1 MPVNQRK
8 GNVEA
13 STQTHLKIGEIK
25 DNTLVLKDGSIRA
38 VLSVSSV
45 NFELL
50 SEQEQT
56 SIIYSYQNF
65 LNALDFPIQIMIR
78 SKRLDI
84 EGYLSRM
91 TETANNQPDA
101 RIKQQ
106 TYDYIDFVASFVEY
120 SDIMEKDFYIV
131 IAHEPDRVKSGNFFQ
146 RFMQQLN
153 PADNGLD
160 YRVRQQEF
168 SVLRKTLNQ
177 RVASVINA
185 MASAGLF
192 VKRLNIHE
200 LIQLYYEVYNPVTS
214 QGQKVENLLKLN
226 LSDVPRVAGQTENE
240 KQ

>member
-13 STQTHLKIGEIK
+13 STQTHLKIAEIK

-38 VLSVSSV
+38 VLAVSSV

-50 SEQEQT
+50 SEQEQN

-91 TETANNQPDA
+91 TEMANNQQDA

-131 IAHEPDRVKSGNFFQ
+131 VAHEPDRVKSGNFFQ

-168 SVLRKTLNQ
+168 ITLRKTLNQ
-177 RVASVINA
+177 RVSSIINA
-185 MASAGLF
+185 MSAAGLY
-192 VKRLNIHE
+192 VKRLNTHE

-226 LSDVPRVAGQTENE
+226 LNYVPKVAGQTENE
-240 KQ
+240 

>member
-13 STQTHLKIGEIK
+13 STQTHLKIAEIK

-38 VLSVSSV
+38 ILAVSSV

-50 SEQEQT
+50 SEQEQN

-65 LNALDFPIQIMIR
+65 LNALDFPIQILIR

-84 EGYLSRM
+84 EGYLTRM
-91 TETANNQPDA
+91 TELANKQADA

-131 IAHEPDRVKSGNFFQ
+131 VSHEPDRVKSGNFFQ

-153 PADNGLD
+153 PSDNGLD

-168 SVLRKTLNQ
+168 SALRKTLNQ
-177 RVASVINA
+177 RVNGIVNA
-185 MASAGLF
+185 LTSAGIY
-192 VKRLNIHE
+192 VKRLNTHE
-200 LIQLYYEVYNPVTS
+200 LIQNFYEVYNPITS

-226 LSDVPRVAGQTENE
+226 LTDMAKVAGQTENE
-240 KQ
+240 

>member
-1 MPVNQRK
+1 
-8 GNVEA
+8 
-13 STQTHLKIGEIK
+13 
-25 DNTLVLKDGSIRA
+25 
-38 VLSVSSV
+38 SSV

-50 SEQEQT
+50 SEQEQN

-65 LNALDFPIQIMIR
+65 LNALDFPIQILIR

-84 EGYLSRM
+84 EGYLTRM
-91 TETANNQPDA
+91 TELANNQADA

-131 IAHEPDRVKSGNFFQ
+131 VSHEPDRVKSGNFIQ

-168 SVLRKTLNQ
+168 SALRKTLNQ
-177 RVASVINA
+177 RTNGVINA
-185 MASAGLF
+185 LTGAGIY
-192 VKRLNIHE
+192 VKRLNTHE
-200 LIQLYYEVYNPVTS
+200 LIQNFYEAYNPITS

-226 LSDVPRVAGQTENE
+226 LTDIAKVAGQTEND
-240 KQ
+240 